1 MAGGYQLHYSLFIA
15 EESIS
20 KSKENTSFAKKT
32 KPDRSRVCVFMTLVL
47 GSAIIIPMYQVDN
60 RRTMSLN
67 GSADTTDIG
76 NPREMYRMR

>member
-1 MAGGYQLHYSLFIA
+1 
-15 EESIS
+15 
-20 KSKENTSFAKKT
+20 
-32 KPDRSRVCVFMTLVL
+32 MTLVL